1 MSFAKI
7 LIVDDEINIRLMLR
21 TLLESDGHTV
31 SEAANGKEALSA
43 VRREDFDLMILDLN
57 MPVLDGM
64 GVLGQLNEL
73 QVENKPRVIV
83 LTAHGSIAAAVK
95 ATRLG
100 ALDFMEKPATPD
112 EIRQTIAAVLSEP
125 EPARPDA
132 EAGGYSAVLDRVRR
146 ALRLSDFATAETLLL
161 KAADLALGDAAYY
174 NLLGIIYEARHQ
186 LRLAKKLYGKA
197 MKADRAYLPA
207 QQNMRRIYELNT
219 FGRTAAAVALGDETD
234 GTWFSQLA
242 RGMK

>member
-7 LIVDDEINIRLMLR
+7 LIVDDESNIRLMLR

-64 GVLGQLNEL
+64 GVLGQLKES
-73 QVENKPRVIV
+73 EAEHKPRV
-83 LTAHGSIAAAVK
+83 IAAAVK